1 MTPRL
6 PRAALAVA
14 LLLALSA
21 CKEEVKPAEDIRP
34 VRYATVGQAQAGS
47 TYHFSGE
54 VRARQESR
62 LAFRVGGKVIE
73 KRVNNGDSVQKG
85 QVLAVLDGNDYQL
98 DSQAKQ
104 AQVAAAQANLVQQ
117 EADLKRYRELL
128 TQNFISAAQVE
139 RQQTAVQSARAS
151 LQQAQAALSA
161 SRNQAAYTSLVA
173 DSSGIVSD
181 IALEPGQ
188 VVAAGQVVARL
199 AATGEREVL
208 VQVPE
213 NAVAALRSATRFK
226 VSLWADRQQLDAT
239 LRELSGDA
247 DPATRTYAARFKLAT
262 TPADVRLGMT
272 ASVTATLGATATGGI
287 RLPLSAILDQQG
299 KQYVWVID
307 SKTLKVGRKPV
318 TVGTPDSQGIQ
329 IRSGLNGGE
338 QVVTAG
344 VHLLRDGQ
352 RVVLL
357 AN

>member
-104 AQVAAAQANLVQQ
+104 AQVAAAQANLAQQ

-161 SRNQAAYTSLVA
+161 SRNQANYTQLLA
-173 DSSGIVSD
+173 DTNGIVSD
-181 IALEPGQ
+181 ITLEPGQ

-199 AATGEREVL
+199 AAAGEREVL
-208 VQVPE
+208 IQVPE
-213 NAVAALRSATRFK
+213 NAVAAFRNASAFQ
-226 VSLWADRQQLDAT
+226 VQLWADRQNLPAT
-239 LRELSGDA
+239 LRELSADA
-247 DPATRTYAARFKLAT
+247 DPATRTYAARLQLQN
-262 TPADVRLGMT
+262 TPADIRLGMT
-272 ASVTATLGATATGGI
+272 ATVLANLPGTQKSGI
-287 RLPLSAILDQQG
+287 RLPLSAVLDQQG
-299 KQYVWVID
+299 KHYVWVID
-307 SKTLKVGRKPV
+307 PKTQKVGRKAV
-318 TVGTPDSQGIQ
+318 TVDAPDSQGIRIQ
-329 IRSGLNGGE
+329 SGLQGGE
-338 QVVTAG
+338 KVVTAG

-352 RVVLL
+352 RVSLL
-357 AN
+357 AQ